1 MFQKIV
7 VGLDGSE
14 TSETALRLACDL
26 AQKYDSEIHLVHT
39 PEAKTVAFALG
50 AVAGYHAATTMPS
63 DTEVKEAAEKILNSG
78 KAIAE
83 DCNRVVTQTH
93 MERGNPAEEIIACA
107 KGCGAD
113 LIVTGRRGLG
123 SVGSLVQGSTSQRVN
138 HLANCACLS
147 VV

>member
-1 MFQKIV
+1 MFKNIV

-26 AQKYDSEIHLVHT
+26 AQKYDSEVHLVHT
-39 PEAKTVAFALG
+39 PQPHTVAFAMG

-63 DTEVKEAAEKILNSG
+63 PEEVRSAAEKILNSG
-78 KAIAE
+78 KEIAK
-83 DCNRVVTQTH
+83 DCGQVITQTH
-93 MERGNPAEEIIACA
+93 MKVGDPADEIIACA
-107 KGCGAD
+107 DECGAD

-123 SVGSLVQGSTSQRVN
+123 GIGSLVLGSTTQRVN
-138 HLANCACLS
+138 HVAKCACLS